1 MNFKNKV
8 CFLLKNSSAIR
19 LVNIFGSIL
28 HFIMKIL
35 IANLESVKMT
45 INFHVKK
52 VPLKGSILITGF
64 HGLGA
69 TGYISVKHA
78 VTSLNAGLIGY
89 IDTERIPPFV
99 SMDDGRLSLP
109 FEIYKRDKFVFVLTN
124 VTPHP
129 KERQEFSRALAGW
142 AIREGFGGSY
152 LVGGLDNRLRQSEND
167 KIRCAVTKTFKGQS
181 ELGVPLLEKR
191 LFVVGPLAIMLAS
204 FEIDEFPAIALLPYA
219 NPTRPDPMAAAVAV
233 DFLNKLTK
241 LSMDVSQ
248 LESDAHKIESEIQ
261 ELMKQRQDRVK
272 TDHRTLY
279 I

>member
-1 MNFKNKV
+1 MNLKKK
-8 CFLLKNSSAIR
+8 CFLPKNSSAIR
-19 LVNIFGSIL
+19 LVNIL
-28 HFIMKIL
+28 HQSQTLLGKGP
-35 IANLESVKMT
+35 IANLESMKMT
-45 INFHVKK
+45 ITFHVKK
-52 VPLKGSILITGF
+52 MPLKGSILITGF

-109 FEIYKRDKFVFVLTN
+109 FEIYKKDRFVFVLTN
-124 VTPHP
+124 VPPHP
-129 KERQEFSRALAGW
+129 KERQEFSRALAEW
-142 AIREGFGGSY
+142 AIKEGFGGSY
-152 LVGGLDNRLRQSEND
+152 LVGGLDSRLKQSEND
-167 KIRCAVTKTFKGQS
+167 KIRCAVTKSFKGQP
-181 ELGVPLLEKR
+181 ELGIPLLEKG
-191 LFVVGPLAIMLAS
+191 LFVVGPLAIMLAC

-233 DFLNKLTK
+233 DILNKLTK

-248 LESDAHKIESEIQ
+248 LETDAHKIESEIQ

-272 TDHRTLY
+272 VDHRTLY